1 MRILSESTAEAIDSF
16 PFVTNDNWIEAF
28 SLSTSSM
35 ALLRSIT
42 ILSASSSTVTSLGAL
57 EAITFGGS
65 STGLTVTTNV
75 SLTVFPF
82 DVPRITN
89 CAVPSLL
96 S

>member
-1 MRILSESTAEAIDSF
+1 MSVFPERVEVTIDTS
-16 PFVTNDNWIEAF
+16 PCETNENVIFAF

-42 ILSASSSTVTSLGAL
+42 VLSASSSTVTSLGAL

-65 STGLTVTTNV
+65 STELTVTANV

-89 CAVPSLL
+89 CAVPFLL

>member
-1 MRILSESTAEAIDSF
+1 MSVFPERVEATIEVF
-16 PFVTNDNWIEAF
+16 PCETKENEISAF

-42 ILSASSSTVTSLGAL
+42 VLSASSSTVTSLGAL
-57 EAITFGGS
+57 AATICGGS
-65 STGLTVTTNV
+65 STALTVTANV
-75 SLTVFPF
+75 SLTVFPL

-89 CAVPSLL
+89 CAVPCLL